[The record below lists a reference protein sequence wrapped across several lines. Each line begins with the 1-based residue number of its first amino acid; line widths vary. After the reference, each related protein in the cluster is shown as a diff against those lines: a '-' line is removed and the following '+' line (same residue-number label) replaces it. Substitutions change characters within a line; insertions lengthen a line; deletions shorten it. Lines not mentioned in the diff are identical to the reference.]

1 MDKIYSDLQSLEDIM
16 KLCLPDNYEEFIDAI
31 AKEAVDNES
40 IN

>member
-1 MDKIYSDLQSLEDIM
+1 MDKTYKELQALEDLM
-16 KLCLPDNYEEFIDAI
+16 NLFPPDYEALEAI